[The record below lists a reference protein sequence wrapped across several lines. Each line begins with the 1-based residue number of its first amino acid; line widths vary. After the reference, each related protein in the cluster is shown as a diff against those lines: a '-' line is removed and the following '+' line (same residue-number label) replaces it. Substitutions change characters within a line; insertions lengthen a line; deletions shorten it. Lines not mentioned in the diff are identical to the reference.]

1 MEFQLIEAIF
11 HVLHMHGTCVE
22 CGTSFQITDDDQAFL
37 RDFDVPDPKS
47 CPECRLRRRLLER
60 NSRKLYWRTCDLTKE
75 RILSQFHA
83 DVPFPVY
90 SPEAW
95 WSDKWDALTYGQ
107 DIDFS
112 RPFFEQFAEL
122 RNKVPHQARF
132 VIQGTMSNSDYV
144 NNAGYSKNC
153 YLIAEADYDE
163 DCLYSNRVYH
173 CKDAVDCFNC
183 HQSEIIY
190 ECLDCIE
197 CHSLF
202 FSQDC
207 QNCSDSYFLKSCI
220 GCSSCIGCVNQRQ
233 KRYMIFN
240 EQLTKEEFERK
251 KKELRLTTSSGI
263 EDLRKRSAEFVRTQ
277 PVRYVQGEHN
287 ENSTGDHISNTR
299 NAFFCMDCK
308 DLEDCRYCQR
318 VSMGVKSSMDYTFWG
333 DNVERAYQCG
343 ACGNNVY
350 HLKFSTMCT
359 TNLSDSEYLDSCTGC
374 KNCFGCVGLKKKQY
388 CILNTQYTKEE
399 YEKLREKLIAHMK
412 NAGEYGEFFP
422 KSMSSFAYNE
432 SIAMEYFPL
441 SKDEALKRG
450 YPWRDESDEKPDVQK
465 VIAATNLP
473 ETIAEVPDSSAVALA
488 KADDI
493 LNWAVTSAVSGRPFR
508 IVKQELAFYRTHDL
522 PIPHL
527 HPEERQDRR
536 TALRPPRR
544 LWKRPCSNCGK
555 EMESTFSPERKERVL
570 CESCYLREVY

>member
-1 MEFQLIEAIF
+1 MRSS
-11 HVLHMHGTCVE
+11 CVE
-22 CGTSFQITDDDQAFL
+22 CGTSFEITADDQKFL
-37 RDFDVPDPKS
+37 DDFDVPAPSS

-60 NSRKLYWRTCDLTKE
+60 NSRKLYWRTCDLTGE

-83 DVPFPVY
+83 DHPFPVF

-95 WSDKWDALTYGQ
+95 WSDQWDALTYGKE
-107 DIDFS
+107 IDFS

-122 RNKVPHQARF
+122 RNAVPHQSRF
-132 VIQGTMSNSDYV
+132 VIQGTMVNSDYV
-144 NNAGYSKNC
+144 NNAGFSKNC

-173 CKDAVDCFNC
+173 CKDVVDCFNC
-183 HQSEIIY
+183 HESEILY
-190 ECLDCIE
+190 ECLDCNE

-207 QNCSDSYFLKSCI
+207 HNCSSSFFLKSCI
-220 GCSSCIGCVNQRQ
+220 GCRDCIACSNQRQ
-233 KRYMIFN
+233 KRHMIFN
-240 EQLTKEEFERK
+240 EQLTEQEYK
-251 KKELRLTTSSGI
+251 KRREALKLDTSSGI
-263 EDLRKRSAEFVRTQ
+263 QEMRERAAGFFSSQ
-277 PVRYVQGEHN
+277 PQRYVQGEHN
-287 ENSTGDHISNTR
+287 ERSTGDHISNTR
-299 NAFFCMDCK
+299 NAYHCMDCK

-350 HLKFSTMCT
+350 NLKFSTMCT
-359 TNLSDSEYLDSCTGC
+359 TNLSECEYLDSCTGC

-388 CILNTQYTKEE
+388 CILNKQYSKEE
-399 YEKLREKLIAHMK
+399 YETLRAQLIGHMK
-412 NAGEYGEFFP
+412 KTGEYGQFFP

-441 SKDEALKRG
+441 PKEEATRRG
-450 YPWRDESDEKPDVQK
+450 YPWRDENDEKPDVSK
-465 VIAATNLP
+465 VIPAAKLP
-473 ETIAEVPDSSAVALA
+473 ETIAETP
-488 KADDI
+488 DDI
-493 LNWAVTSAVSGRPFR
+493 LQWAVTSEKSKRPFR
-508 IVKQELAFYRTHDL
+508 IVKQELTFYRTHHL
-522 PIPHL
+522 PVPHL

-544 LWKRPCSNCGK
+544 LWQRTCSACGQ
-555 EMESTFSPERKERVL
+555 EVESTFAPDRKERVL
-570 CESCYLREVY
+570 CEGCYLKEVY

>member
-1 MEFQLIEAIF
+1 MLVQP
-11 HVLHMHGTCVE
+11 TCTE
-22 CGTSFQITDDDQAFL
+22 CGQTFEITGDDRKFL
-37 RDFDVPDPKS
+37 KDFDVPDPTS

-60 NSRKLYWRTCDLTKE
+60 NSRKLYWRTCDLTGE
-75 RILSQFHA
+75 RILSQFHT
-83 DVPFPVY
+83 DHPFPVF

-95 WSDKWDALTYGQ
+95 WSDQWDALTYGQ
-107 DIDFS
+107 EIDFS
-112 RPFFEQFAEL
+112 RPFFEEFAEL

-132 VIQGTMSNSDYV
+132 VIQGTMVNSDYV

-173 CKDAVDCFNC
+173 CKNAVDCFNC
-183 HQSEIIY
+183 HQSELIY
-190 ECLDCIE
+190 ECLDCID

-207 QNCSDSYFLKSCI
+207 HNCSDSFFLKSCI
-220 GCSSCIGCVNQRQ
+220 GCSECIGCMNQRQ

-240 EQLTKEEFERK
+240 VQYTKEEYETQK
-251 KKELRLTTSSGI
+251 KALELDSSSGVAA
-263 EDLRKRSAEFVRTQ
+263 LRMKAADFFKIQ
-277 PVRYVQGEHN
+277 PQRYVQGEHN
-287 ENSTGDHISNTR
+287 EHSTGDHISNTR
-299 NAFFCMDCK
+299 NAFSCMDAK

-350 HLKFSTMCT
+350 NLKFSTMCT
-359 TNLSDSEYLDSCTGC
+359 TNMTECEYMDSCTGC

-412 NAGEYGEFFP
+412 QSGEYGEFFP
-422 KSMSSFAYNE
+422 KSMSSFSYNE

-441 SKDEALKRG
+441 SKAEALKRG
-450 YPWRDESDEKPDVQK
+450 YPWRDEQEEKPDVQK
-465 VIAATNLP
+465 VIPAGKLP
-473 ETIAEVPDSSAVALA
+473 ETIAEVPDDVLS
-488 KADDI
+488 
-493 LNWAVTSAVSGRPFR
+493 WAVTSELSKRPFR
-508 IVKQELAFYRTHDL
+508 IVKQELAFYRTHNL

-544 LWKRPCSNCGK
+544 LWKRPCSACGK
-555 EMESTFSPERKERVL
+555 EVESTFAPERKERVL
-570 CESCYLREVY
+570 CEECYLKEVY

>member
-1 MEFQLIEAIF
+1 MK
-11 HVLHMHGTCVE
+11 HTCSDCGLHFGI
-22 CGTSFQITDDDQAFL
+22 TSDDRKMLA
-37 RDFDVPDPKS
+37 DFDVPDPQS

-60 NSRKLYWRTCDLTKE
+60 NSRKLYWRTCDLTGE

-90 SPEAW
+90 TPEAW
-95 WSDKWDALTYGQ
+95 WSDQWDALTYGQ

-122 RNKVPHQARF
+122 RNHVPHQARF
-132 VIQGTMSNSDYV
+132 VIQGTMVNSDYV

-183 HQSEIIY
+183 HQSEMIY

-233 KRYMIFN
+233 KRYMLFN
-240 EQLTKEEFERK
+240 EQLTKEEFERQK
-251 KKELRLTTSSGI
+251 KGIELTTSSGI
-263 EDLRKRSAEFVRTQ
+263 EDLRKRSADFIRTQ

-299 NAFFCMDCK
+299 NAHYCMDAK

-350 HLKFSTMCT
+350 NLKFSTMCT
-359 TNLSDSEYLDSCTGC
+359 TNLSDCEYLDSCTGC
-374 KNCFGCVGLKKKQY
+374 KNCFGCVGLKRKQY
-388 CILNTQYTKEE
+388 CILNKEYPKEE

-412 NAGEYGEFFP
+412 KEGEYGEFFP
-422 KSMSSFAYNE
+422 KSMCSFTYNE

-441 SKDEALKRG
+441 SKEEALKRG
-450 YPWRDESDEKPDVQK
+450 YPWRDESDEKPDVKK
-465 VIAATNLP
+465 VIPAANLP
-473 ETIAEVPDSSAVALA
+473 ETIADIPDDV
-488 KADDI
+488 
-493 LNWAVTSAVSGRPFR
+493 LNWAVTSEQSKRPFR
-508 IVKQELAFYRTHDL
+508 VVKQELAFYRTHDL

-536 TALRPPRR
+536 TSLRPPRR
-544 LWKRPCSNCGK
+544 LWKRPCSACGK
-555 EMESTFSPERKERVL
+555 EIESTFASERKERVL
-570 CESCYLREVY
+570 CEECYLKEVY